1 MKCAIDGGGYSKS
14 RSPEIITR
22 LPAKMVSW
30 AGAKLGLMTVG
41 ISGAYKVVQ

>member
-1 MKCAIDGGGYSKS
+1 MKYALDGGGYSTNG
-14 RSPEIITR
+14 SPQIITR

>member
-1 MKCAIDGGGYSKS
+1 MKYALDGGGDSKS
-14 RSPEIITR
+14 GSPEIIRR
-22 LPAKMVSW
+22 LPAKMVSR